1 MRVESVPVL
10 VKNID
15 HEVALLRKKE
25 SSYEYRKAA
34 EFRELDANKDIQ
46 GGRLHV
52 GDAKETERVI
62 SPFISSTLIGD
73 IEDVL
78 FSSSTSSSSF
88 PSSQSSTST
97 SSFTSSSYTTPYTT
111 KDLSPSAPYSP
122 HSSSTPSS
130 SSSASTTVDSTTDKR
145 ELIEIE
151 ADTDADI
158 AIDNTPYLANTSPE
172 MAELLVKRSHLHN
185 EWQGIRAKLASINK
199 MRHAIEALKVSLKSA
214 TKLGNHSKI
223 DSIEQF
229 EIPEKESIIMSILS
243 SISPDS
249 PFYYLCDT
257 VTSTEIANI
266 MAKNTGIPMGNLLEG
281 QSFLSYP
288 VLSSSLL
295 LCHSILD
302 TSLYCCALS
311 SFIIHHMKYF
321 TSTHIV

>member
-15 HEVALLRKKE
+15 REVALLRKKE

-52 GDAKETERVI
+52 GEAKEPERVI

-97 SSFTSSSYTTPYTT
+97 SSSTFTSSPYTTPYTT
-111 KDLSPSAPYSP
+111 KNLSPSAPYNP

-130 SSSASTTVDSTTDKR
+130 PSSSSVSTTVDSTTDKR
-145 ELIEIE
+145 ELTETE
-151 ADTDADI
+151 TDADV

-185 EWQGIRAKLASINK
+185 EWQGIRAKLANINK
-199 MRHAIEALKVSLKSA
+199 MRLAIEALKVSLKSA

-229 EIPEKESIIMSILS
+229 EIPEKESIMASILS

-281 QSFLSYP
+281 QSCFYYS
-288 VLSSSLL
+288 VLSS
-295 LCHSILD
+295 H
-302 TSLYCCALS
+302 
-311 SFIIHHMKYF
+311 F
-321 TSTHIV
+321 T

>member
-1 MRVESVPVL
+1 MYFHCDVLQAIDIIDEAASRLRMRVESVPVL

-46 GGRLHV
+46 SGRLHV
-52 GDAKETERVI
+52 GEVKETERVI

-88 PSSQSSTST
+88 PSSQSSTSP
-97 SSFTSSSYTTPYTT
+97 TSSSTSSPYTTPYTT
-111 KDLSPSAPYSP
+111 KNLSPSAPYSP
-122 HSSSTPSS
+122 PSSSTPSSPS

-145 ELIEIE
+145 ELTEI
-151 ADTDADI
+151 DTDADV

-185 EWQGIRAKLASINK
+185 EWQGIRAKLANINK

-229 EIPEKESIIMSILS
+229 EIPEKESIMTSILS

-281 QSFLSYP
+281 RCCPVLFLYS
-288 VLSSSLL
+288 VLSS
-295 LCHSILD
+295 H
-302 TSLYCCALS
+302 
-311 SFIIHHMKYF
+311 F
-321 TSTHIV
+321 TQEIDL